1 MTRSLTGKV
10 ALVTGA
16 GKGIGA
22 GIAKA
27 MAAAGVSVVVNFAS
41 DRPGAERV
49 VADIKAA
56 GGSAFAIQAN
66 VSVVAEVQRLLAET
80 VTTFGPLDI
89 LVNNASVFA
98 FASLEQTTDE
108 QLHKMLDTNLWGTI
122 VTCREALKE
131 HLFAEAV
138 ATFGP
143 LDILVNNASVF
154 AFALLEQT
162 TDEQLHKM
170 LDTNLWGTIV
180 TCREAL
186 KHFGKDGGSNVVLA
200 AGHISHIN
208 PATGHLCTRD
218 VNGDAV
224 ANADCVIPCA
234 ARWLNPYT
242 KSHRNA
248 LCSRVSIDQCSRSDW
263 PSTTSQDRGHLKC
276 DDC

>member
-56 GGSAFAIQAN
+56 GGNAFAIQAN

-122 VTCREALKE
+122 VTCREALK
-131 HLFAEAV
+131 H
-138 ATFGP
+138 FGN
-143 LDILVNNASVF
+143 DAAASSTSDRCRANASPL
-154 AFALLEQT
+154 A
-162 TDEQLHKM
+162 QLR
-170 LDTNLWGTIV
+170 TP
-180 TCREAL
+180 RARP
-186 KHFGKDGGSNVVLA
+186 GS
-200 AGHISHIN
+200 
-208 PATGHLCTRD
+208 PE
-218 VNGDAV
+218 
-224 ANADCVIPCA
+224 
-234 ARWLNPYT
+234 
-242 KSHRNA
+242 
-248 LCSRVSIDQCSRSDW
+248 
-263 PSTTSQDRGHLKC
+263 
-276 DDC
+276 